1 MRLRLVQSVP
11 YYHSVTV
18 FHIHVPTCREY
29 AIYITDIL
37 WHLWFTVTLV
47 IYCDTCDL
55 LWHLW
60 FTVTLVI
67 WSCRVTDFMLG
78 WLSHLCY
85 YRYFRLKLKWVV
97 SPILVSSL
105 VVITAALCVV
115 SSVLSVNVSCVN
127 GYLVPADFCSNYW
140 YRWTIYCNQYT
151 LQKICIFRIFSQLR
165 SQNHVPS
172 TCM

>member
-1 MRLRLVQSVP
+1 MQGICYL
-11 YYHSVTV
+11 YHWFAVT
-18 FHIHVPTCREY
+18 HMICCDTY
-29 AIYITDIL
+29 DLL

-55 LWHLW
+55 LWLMW

-67 WSCRVTDFMLG
+67 WSGRVIDLMSG
-78 WLSHLCY
+78 WLSHLCYYCY

-127 GYLVPADFCSNYW
+127 GYLVPADFCHNYL

-151 LQKICIFRIFSQLR
+151 LQKICINGNIFSEF
-165 SQNHVPS
+165 SDG
-172 TCM
+172 